1 MEGNIGVTGERGDE
15 RRWTEGN
22 WVIGRSGDRA
32 NERLGEWTIF
42 ATGSDASKS
51 LVRCSSIDAK
61 IFFEID
67 SVWSLGRSVLIQS

>member
-15 RRWTEGN
+15 RRWTRGELGD
-22 WVIGRSGDRA
+22 WAIGRM
-32 NERLGEWTIF
+32 
-42 ATGSDASKS
+42 SDWVNGRSLQQALTPQKS

-67 SVWSLGRSVLIQS
+67 SVRSMGGSVLIQS